1 MRPRDVQVFSKSEQE
16 LSCKPTNALR
26 VAQPHVYMIAA
37 QLSLLYGDSALQQVT
52 CRGRIS
58 IGRINCGS
66 LGGSVGDGSTVE
78 AGSGE
83 RDECA

>member
-1 MRPRDVQVFSKSEQE
+1 M
-16 LSCKPTNALR
+16 NALR

-52 CRGRIS
+52 CSGRIS

-66 LGGSVGDGSTVE
+66 LGGSVGDGSAVE

-83 RDECA
+83 